1 MPGLAGC
8 SAANEIPCLA
18 GTYNNATDKI
28 DAGACL
34 PCPPASH
41 SPEASTSI
49 AMCTC
54 IEDYYDSSTFSE
66 DVLCLRCP
74 VGSACVGTGNTLAFL
89 PLAKGYYRASIV
101 STDLRKCPDFSAGN
115 ESACIGSGSWIGTC
129 RPWTEGPY
137 CRLCNVSD
145 GSRYYDPSKSACLP
159 CKGSIATPLAVLA
172 AITVSVLLLLCWC
185 GWRKPY
191 THVPAHIRDRLLK
204 LGHQML
210 SKLRAPA
217 KQMVAFY
224 QVRP

>member
-1 MPGLAGC
+1 
-8 SAANEIPCLA
+8 
-18 GTYNNATDKI
+18 
-28 DAGACL
+28 
-34 PCPPASH
+34 
-41 SPEASTSI
+41 
-49 AMCTC
+49 MCTC
-54 IEDYYDSSTFSE
+54 IEDYYDGSTFSE
-66 DVLCLRCP
+66 GVLCLRCP
-74 VGSACVGTGNTLAFL
+74 VGSACLGTGNTLAFL
-89 PLAKGYYRASIV
+89 PLATGYYRASMD
-101 STDLRKCPDFSAGN
+101 SPDLRKCPDFSAGN
-115 ESACIGSGSWIGTC
+115 GSACIGSGSWIGTC
-129 RPWTEGPY
+129 RPWTTGPY

-145 GSRYYDPSKSACLP
+145 GSRYYSKSACLP